1 MKYFI
6 SAPFGNYLKLPNA
19 ISVTGS
25 WTVEKREGLI
35 PQIFKTLRYKNG
47 GWINKIGLRN
57 AGIYEG
63 LKRTNSTDVLSLAA
77 IDEYDWINLDRIV
90 GKNLSVE
97 INISCPNLDKD
108 VGAVDLRGFDLFPK
122 NNREWCICKIPPTA
136 TECLIDKIVDLG
148 YNQIHASNTLYSL
161 NGGQSGTILK
171 PYTTRIIEY
180 IKRKHP
186 SVTIIAGGGVT
197 NKDDAEFYFDKGA
210 DYVSLGT
217 VCFTPWK
224 IKSIIS

>member
-148 YNQIHASNTLYSL
+148 YNQIHASNFVLFKWGSKW
-161 NGGQSGTILK
+161 NNFKTIYYK
-171 PYTTRIIEY
+171 DYRIYKEKTSQCHY
-180 IKRKHP
+180 NRWWWGYK
-186 SVTIIAGGGVT
+186 
-197 NKDDAEFYFDKGA
+197 
-210 DYVSLGT
+210 
-217 VCFTPWK
+217 
-224 IKSIIS
+224 